1 MKYFTINELC
11 KSNTAKQ
18 YKINN
23 IPSEEV
29 EKNLILLVENVLDP
43 LREAWGRPII
53 VNSGYRSPELN
64 SKIGGAKNSQHLTG
78 CAVDIQTVSDSKED
92 NKKLFELVQSLKLPF
107 DQLINESN
115 YSWIHVSYSDRH
127 RRQILH
133 L

>member
-53 VNSGYRSPELN
+53 VNSGYRSSELN
-64 SKIGGAKNSQHLTG
+64 SKIGGAKSSQHLTG
-78 CAVDIQTVSDSKED
+78 CAVDI
-92 NKKLFELVQSLKLPF
+92 
-107 DQLINESN
+107 
-115 YSWIHVSYSDRH
+115 
-127 RRQILH
+127 
-133 L
+133 

>member
-1 MKYFTINELC
+1 MIYFTINELC

-53 VNSGYRSPELN
+53 VNSGYRSAELN
-64 SKIGGAKNSQHLTG
+64 SKIGGAKSSQHLTG

-107 DQLINESN
+107 DQLIDESN